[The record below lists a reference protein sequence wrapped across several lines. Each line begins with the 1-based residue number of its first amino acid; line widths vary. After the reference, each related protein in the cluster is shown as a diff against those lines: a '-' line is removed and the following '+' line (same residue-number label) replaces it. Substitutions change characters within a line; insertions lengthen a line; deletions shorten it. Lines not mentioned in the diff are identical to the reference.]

1 MQVYSVILMNLKM
14 FIKSFFSK
22 VARKVK
28 GFFHFSQTSN
38 KDEFKL
44 SENLTSIPG
53 IGSKNCINFYKAG
66 YKTPQSIMK
75 ASDEDL
81 LSIPGVGIS
90 FIRRLRRNT

>member
-53 IGSKNCINFYKAG
+53 I
-66 YKTPQSIMK
+66 
-75 ASDEDL
+75 
-81 LSIPGVGIS
+81 
-90 FIRRLRRNT
+90 